1 MRPHQSGLASEAA
14 AILIRTLAHLLV
26 ALVLVT
32 PTLAVDNGTG
42 DNLSDAQE
50 LVEAENWTAA
60 LPVLKRL
67 VAGRPRDPDALNL
80 LAYVLRHTG
89 DYRNAEGF
97 YLKALGLDPHHLG
110 ANEYLGELYVLT
122 GAIDK
127 AKERLAVV
135 EAICGQA
142 CEEYLELKAVIDSAP

>member
-1 MRPHQSGLASEAA
+1 M
-14 AILIRTLAHLLV
+14 LIRTLAALLV
-26 ALVLVT
+26 ALALGS
-32 PTLAVDNGTG
+32 PTMAVDNGVG
-42 DNLSDAQE
+42 ENLGAARE
-50 LVEAENWTAA
+50 LVDSQDWTGA
-60 LPVLKRL
+60 LPVLKRI
-67 VAGRPRDPDALNL
+67 VAARPYDPDALNL

-110 ANEYLGELYVLT
+110 ANEYLGELHVLT

-127 AKERLAVV
+127 AKDRLAVI

-142 CEEYLELKAVIDSAP
+142 CEEYLELKAAIDSAP

>member
-1 MRPHQSGLASEAA
+1 M
-14 AILIRTLAHLLV
+14 LIRTLAALLIML
-26 ALVLVT
+26 ALAV
-32 PTLAVDNGTG
+32 PAAAVDNGTG
-42 DNLSDAQE
+42 DNLGEARE
-50 LVEAENWTAA
+50 LVDNQDWTGA
-60 LPVLKRL
+60 LPVLKRI
-67 VAGRPRDPDALNL
+67 VAARPRDPDALNL

-142 CEEYLELKAVIDSAP
+142 CEEYLELKAAIDSAP